1 MNSQEAHREA
11 KFNAQSTRIKYD
23 VIEINGDYFSFI
35 SGTHTGNVIKT
46 YSHEDFKDLAEV
58 KPGKSKKIQSVPELL
73 NTTDKDILPDT
84 GDE

>member
-11 KFNAQSTRIKYD
+11 RFNAQSTRIKYD

-46 YSHEDFKDLAEV
+46 YNYEDFKDLAEI
-58 KPGKSKKIQSVPELL
+58 KPGKTKKIQTVPELL
-73 NTTDKDILPDT
+73 DTPDKGILSDT